1 MLLLEWRDA
10 SGGCALC
17 LERPVPLVL
26 AEMQQQGAELMH
38 IDQASPRVLDVSGG
52 GGTGSRT
59 DVLIQPGQVISA
71 FCAAAAAPPPPPGRA
86 PPANPS
92 APPLPR
98 PAGLAQPEPAPA
110 RLHRSQPHGQLAAA
124 GSWVRGTARQ
134 PPCNIG
140 GQRRQGAAQRSTR
153 ARRARARRGGGTVQR
168 ARAGDWACTRDVRR
182 RDAGMGLVC
191 RRDACIA
198 GMPA

>member
-71 FCAAAAAPPPPPGRA
+71 FCAAAAAPPPLLGAR
-86 PPANPS
+86 
-92 APPLPR
+92 PLPTPLHR
-98 PAGLAQPEPAPA
+98 RCPAPQVWHNLS
-110 RLHRSQPHGQLAAA
+110 LHLHDYIAA
-124 GSWVRGTARQ
+124 SPTA
-134 PPCNIG
+134 
-140 GQRRQGAAQRSTR
+140 S
-153 ARRARARRGGGTVQR
+153 
-168 ARAGDWACTRDVRR
+168 
-182 RDAGMGLVC
+182 
-191 RRDACIA
+191 
-198 GMPA
+198 